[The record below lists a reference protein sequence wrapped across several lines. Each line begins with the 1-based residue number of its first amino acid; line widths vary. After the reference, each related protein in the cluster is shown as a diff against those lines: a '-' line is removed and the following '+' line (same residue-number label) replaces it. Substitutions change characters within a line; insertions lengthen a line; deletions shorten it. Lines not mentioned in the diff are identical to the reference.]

1 MALLKLKIERALRHS
16 DRIMTEAPKLM
27 DAADMLLASACHLEL
42 NPHLPHVAVEINQKW
57 KEAKPVVLDLVSYR
71 EVRVFTFL
79 FLQPRCFISETL
91 V

>member
-57 KEAKPVVLDLVSYR
+57 KEAKPVVLDVVSYR
-71 EVRVFTFL
+71 EVRVFTYFFAASL
-79 FLQPRCFISETL
+79 FHLRNSL